1 MILGYTVL
9 LRLKKHNT
17 AWLVLV
23 VKMVVVEAMN
33 KINILFLFGS
43 SEGVQAFV
51 NLQLADLNDAG
62 INIIWLGMKGI
73 WKSLLLGMIFVPW

>member
-1 MILGYTVL
+1 MGYTVL

-33 KINILFLFGS
+33 KINILFLFGL

-51 NLQLADLNDAG
+51 NLQLQDLNDAG

-73 WKSLLLGMIFVPW
+73 WRSL